1 MKNGIIRDIFN
12 SFKEQSGGNEV
23 KAGQLTASKI
33 EGLMKEGK
41 ISPADLKFNQVAQ
54 DLLGSQYEDLRTAD
68 SEQVAFALQ
77 SSQFPTVSKIA
88 VNKTIMDSYELYQP
102 EVDSLV
108 SEVEATQT
116 DVERLIGFTDPEEPE
131 LRIEGMSYQDTD
143 FGERDVQVYMAD
155 FGRTISLTREAIF
168 NDRTNSLI
176 QQAQGIGDYT
186 GQHRARMIIQ
196 TLEGLPRT
204 AFKEAAN
211 ASKAFTYKG
220 TSFQAASIYSATNHT
235 TIDGRTNANLIA
247 SNGLNDYTN
256 IQSAMQL
263 FNKMKTPRGHEMI
276 VNPTTILVHSDNEVK
291 AWQILNTPQFA
302 MVGQGKVADPV
313 IAHLSNPYGP
323 GGLKKFNVI
332 GSRYVSAAGTWY
344 IGDPKKQLKW
354 VWVYRPATA
363 SMAASSEKAFLN
375 NIVMTYKF
383 SYHGGC
389 GHTDY
394 SYLMKCTA

>member
-1 MKNGIIRDIFN
+1 MKNGIVKEIFN
-12 SFKEQSGGNEV
+12 SYKEQSGGNEV

-33 EGLMKEGK
+33 ESLMKEGK
-41 ISPADLKFNQVAQ
+41 IVPADLKFNQVAQ
-54 DLLGSQYEDLRTAD
+54 DLLGVQYDDLRTAD
-68 SEQVAFALQ
+68 AQQVAFALQ

-88 VNKTIMDSYELYQP
+88 VNKTIMDNYELYQP

-108 SEVEATQT
+108 SEIEATQT
-116 DVERLIGFTDPEEPE
+116 DVEKLVGFTDPEEPE
-131 LRIEGMSYQDTD
+131 LRLEGMSYQDTD

-176 QQAQGIGDYT
+176 SQAQSIGDYT
-186 GQHRARMIIQ
+186 GQHRAKMIIQ
-196 TLEGLPRT
+196 TVEGLPRT

-211 ASKAFTYKG
+211 GSKALTYKG
-220 TSFQAASIYSATNHT
+220 TQFQAASIYNSNDHKA
-235 TIDGRTNANLIA
+235 IDGRTNANLIA
-247 SNGLNDYTN
+247 SNGLNDYTS

-302 MVGQGKVADPV
+302 LVGQGKVADPV
-313 IAHLSNPYGP
+313 ISHQANPYGP

-332 GSRYVSAAGTWY
+332 GTRYLSAAGTWY

-363 SMAASSEKAFLN
+363 SLAASSEKAFYN

-394 SYLMKCTA
+394 TYMMKCTA